1 MCGKRPSPRATM
13 MEPEYK
19 PDEAYEYECYECGT
33 ITTSADNPTTCP
45 ECGSGVRNRHYP
57 IE

>member
-1 MCGKRPSPRATM
+1 MN
-13 MEPEYK
+13 EPEFDA
-19 PDEAYEYECYECGT
+19 DEEYEYECYECGT

-45 ECGSGVRNRHYP
+45 ECGEAVRNRLYP